1 MCTQPGS
8 NLLVQNLDIAPTLL
22 DIAGVSIPEDMQGE
36 SLVKTWESGT
46 EEWRD
51 AIYYHYYEKSFGA
64 TPHYGIRTE
73 RYKLIHFCDLID
85 SWELYD
91 LEKDPSE
98 MTNLIMAEEYSEQLK
113 IMKTRLLELQ
123 EKYKDSPAD

>member
-1 MCTQPGS
+1 M
-8 NLLVQNLDIAPTLL
+8 VQNLDIAPTLL
-22 DIAGVSIPEDMQGE
+22 DVAGVPVPVDMQGE
-36 SLVKTWESGT
+36 SLRKTWKENPG
-46 EEWRD
+46 EWRD

-73 RYKLIHFCDLID
+73 RYKLIHFYDIID

-98 MTNLIMAEEYSEQLK
+98 MSNLIMAEEYSEQLK
-113 IMKTRLLELQ
+113 IMKTRLSELQ